1 MMPPATTVYEVDH
14 QMAAPPLPPLPE
26 GAGRSTPRASRSD
39 QVVVVNR
46 AFFAGAAVVVA
57 HGKFYFWPQG
67 QLAKSNGQMASN
79 GLGFGP
85 KIAQK

>member
-57 HGKFYFWPQG
+57 HGKFYF
-67 QLAKSNGQMASN
+67 
-79 GLGFGP
+79 
-85 KIAQK
+85 